1 MASVLGV
8 ARVTSQ
14 VHPNA
19 RKHPS
24 GATTTGG
31 LWASPFALHA
41 LAVLPHGSRL
51 GRFRGVSAALRRFNT
66 SRAMVARAY
75 PSMRGAAGCDQVP
88 SPGTAAALGQLGA
101 GQSDLRSK
109 AGSGISSTDLSTCNR
124 VLRAQIHLHRVRARR
139 YSDYNGHVEG
149 MLIEVTSLY
158 CVVAGFEVMLRTTAE
173 SQGSG
178 SSDTL
183 G

>member
-1 MASVLGV
+1 MGHSRGVSGVASVLG
-8 ARVTSQ
+8 AACVTSQ

-24 GATTTGG
+24 SATTTGG

-75 PSMRGAAGCDQVP
+75 PSMRGAAGCDPVP
-88 SPGTAAALGQLGA
+88 SPGTAAALGQLGV

-109 AGSGISSTDLSTCNR
+109 AGSGISSTDLSTCCGPL
-124 VLRAQIHLHRVRARR
+124 LRTPLTLQRAR
-139 YSDYNGHVEG
+139 
-149 MLIEVTSLY
+149 T
-158 CVVAGFEVMLRTTAE
+158 AGVLAH
-173 SQGSG
+173 
-178 SSDTL
+178 
-183 G
+183 

>member
-1 MASVLGV
+1 MLGA

-66 SRAMVARAY
+66 SRAVVARAY

-101 GQSDLRSK
+101 GQSDFRSK

-124 VLRAQIHLHRVRARR
+124 VLGGARSPIPFTSGESEALQR
-139 YSDYNGHVEG
+139 LQWPCGGHVDRSH
-149 MLIEVTSLY
+149 LAL
-158 CVVAGFEVMLRTTAE
+158 LRSRRLRSHAA
-173 SQGSG
+173 
-178 SSDTL
+178 DHCCARL
-183 G
+183 